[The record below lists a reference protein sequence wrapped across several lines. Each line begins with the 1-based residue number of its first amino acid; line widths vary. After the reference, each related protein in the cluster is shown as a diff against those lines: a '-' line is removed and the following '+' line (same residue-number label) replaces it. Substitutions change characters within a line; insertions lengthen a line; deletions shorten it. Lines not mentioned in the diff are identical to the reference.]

1 MPGFDDFMTWFAS
14 GRFLVL
20 AGLLQIGLGAA
31 RWFSQERLL
40 AWRAAG
46 DRKWRARLVTWGAV
60 GADDE
65 SDLARQVRRYWY
77 RLWSITAIATGLV
90 VTLAGVAQGAAPWF
104 GASALIDPSQGS
116 SPWPTTWLMYLALV
130 PGVGL
135 GYPAAVVLT
144 RRIAPGGPRYADLH
158 QRRLSDYR
166 APGFRWLVAA
176 IVLVQVA
183 VTLAFGLGRAP
194 WPILVVPAE
203 TILAFV
209 ACELLMSVSVGAS
222 RMVVTAEPAVARRCD
237 DLIRSQVIA
246 SLQGLELSVLGLG
259 CVVQGFVFVRHGAAP
274 DRAVMLALLLLIL
287 DAALA
292 AFAAIGLSGLE
303 ERLGGRVS
311 GWWGRPMP
319 D

>member
-1 MPGFDDFMTWFAS
+1 MGGFGDFMGWLEAAQAS
-14 GRFLVL
+14 GRYLVL
-20 AGLLQIGLGAA
+20 VGLAEIGLGAV
-31 RWFSQERLL
+31 RWLNQERVL
-40 AWRAAG
+40 AWRPAG

-77 RLWSITAIATGLV
+77 RLWSTTVIASGVLV
-90 VTLAGVAQGAAPWF
+90 ALAGVVQGAAPRF
-104 GASALIDPSQGS
+104 GVSVLIDPSGGS
-116 SPWPTTWLMYLALV
+116 SPWPTTWLLYLALV

-144 RRIAPGGPRYADLH
+144 RRISRGSPRYADLR

-166 APGFRWLVAA
+166 APGLRWLAAA
-176 IVLVQVA
+176 ILLVQVA

-194 WPILVVPAE
+194 RSILVVPAE
-203 TILAFV
+203 TVLAFV
-209 ACELLMSVSVGAS
+209 VCELLMSVSVRAS
-222 RMVVTAEPAVARRCD
+222 RMVVAAEPEVARRCD

-246 SLQGLELSVLGLG
+246 TLQGLELSVL
-259 CVVQGFVFVRHGAAP
+259 CVAATVQMFVFGRHV
-274 DRAVMLALLLLIL
+274 AVFAVFLLLL
-287 DAALA
+287 DCAVAGV
-292 AFAAIGLSGLE
+292 AAIGLSGLE
-303 ERLGGRVS
+303 ERLGGRIT